1 MSILVPTTEAT
12 IRSPRSS
19 RPAVVS
25 VVVLMFFSLSAS
37 ALRGTPQP
45 SDPVKVKAADASSAD
60 GKEIFVDLPGR
71 GADASSADGK
81 EIFVDLPGRGEA
93 LPGVAGANF
102 GSADDKPAPQKK
114 IKSGGKLTDD
124 PLPGKPPE
132 GWQEYVQEK
141 YKAYSIWLPKSGRKL
156 FQTEGVLDLK
166 EFKLGYV
173 VLRCDIEDDV
183 TLNIQR
189 LIIPLMK
196 GETLDAQTV
205 IEIFRDLHQKDVG
218 GTITEEFDLMLG
230 KMPGKEYR
238 LDLKGG
244 EKSRVR
250 IYQTGRAIWRVWVTG
265 TKEQVMGDTTKLIFA
280 SFKNQLLIKDQ
291 PAKKP

>member
-1 MSILVPTTEAT
+1 
-12 IRSPRSS
+12 
-19 RPAVVS
+19 
-25 VVVLMFFSLSAS
+25 
-37 ALRGTPQP
+37 
-45 SDPVKVKAADASSAD
+45 
-60 GKEIFVDLPGR
+60 
-71 GADASSADGK
+71 
-81 EIFVDLPGRGEA
+81 
-93 LPGVAGANF
+93 
-102 GSADDKPAPQKK
+102 
-114 IKSGGKLTDD
+114 
-124 PLPGKPPE
+124 
-132 GWQEYVQEK
+132 
-141 YKAYSIWLPKSGRKL
+141 
-156 FQTEGVLDLK
+156 
-166 EFKLGYV
+166 
-173 VLRCDIEDDV
+173 
-183 TLNIQR
+183 
-189 LIIPLMK
+189 MK